1 MTKNELRTK
10 LEDHVDSYM
19 IFSGASFGIRK
30 YFRNE
35 NWYMNNVRQ
44 SITVIHLLNCLFHL
58 VRIRFKNFIW
68 VSEERRNDILERDLD
83 EALLCK
89 DLNKILTEM
98 DT

>member
-1 MTKNELRTK
+1 MTKEELRNR
-10 LEDHVDSYM
+10 LEEHVDTY
-19 IFSGASFGIRK
+19 IVFHGVTKQVRK

-35 NWYMNNVRQ
+35 EWYRNNRR
-44 SITVIHLLNCLFHL
+44 SDATTLLLNCLFHL

-68 VSEERRNDILERDLD
+68 VSEERRNDILGRDLD

-98 DT
+98 GN